1 MVNANMLTVSY
12 GNIFEVGF
20 TLKILSI
27 DPSSNRIETSTTGII
42 LLDNVKLENS
52 WVASYGVQGFK
63 EWYEAVGSSLKP
75 DVVVVE
81 QFEARDNDKAKDNSV
96 LETID
101 FIKTCYPDLILQRNA
116 GYKSD
121 VPDELLKAL
130 GLLRFGKSHHQDVR
144 AASRLALFYAMR
156 NDIEDFVTGVGELL
170 SESFQG

>member
-1 MVNANMLTVSY
+1 MT
-12 GNIFEVGF
+12 
-20 TLKILSI
+20 TILSI
-27 DPSSNRIETSTTGII
+27 DPSSNKATKSNTGIVLI
-42 LLDNVKLENS
+42 KNGKLLDNWCLPFGVK
-52 WVASYGVQGFK
+52 GFRK
-63 EWYEAVGSSLKP
+63 WFETVGSSLKT

-130 GLLRFGKSHHQDVR
+130 GLWKFGKSHHQDVR
-144 AASRLALFYAMR
+144 ASARLALFYAMR
-156 NDIEDFVTGVGELL
+156 NDIEDFVTGIGELL
-170 SESFQG
+170 SERI

>member
-1 MVNANMLTVSY
+1 MDIS
-12 GNIFEVGF
+12 GNIFEGGF
-20 TLKILSI
+20 ILKILSI
-27 DPSSNRIETSTTGII
+27 DPSSNRIETSTTGIV
-42 LLDNVKLENS
+42 LLDNARLECS

-63 EWYEAVGSSLKP
+63 EWFKTVGSSLKP

-130 GLLRFGKSHHQDVR
+130 GLWKFEKSHHQDCR
-144 AASRLALFYAMR
+144 AAARLALFYAMR
-156 NDIEDFVTGVGELL
+156 SDIEDFVIGIGRLVNGNMEKH
-170 SESFQG
+170 

>member
-1 MVNANMLTVSY
+1 MTV
-12 GNIFEVGF
+12 
-20 TLKILSI
+20 ILSI
-27 DPSSNRIETSTTGII
+27 DPSSAKAEKSNTGIT
-42 LLDNVKLENS
+42 LLDNGKLLDH
-52 WVASYGVQGFK
+52 WCLPFGVQGFK

-130 GLLRFGKSHHQDVR
+130 GLWKFEKSHHQDCR
-144 AASRLALFYAMR
+144 AAARLALFYAMR
-156 NDIEDFVTGVGELL
+156 NDLEDFVTGIGELL
-170 SESFQG
+170 SERI